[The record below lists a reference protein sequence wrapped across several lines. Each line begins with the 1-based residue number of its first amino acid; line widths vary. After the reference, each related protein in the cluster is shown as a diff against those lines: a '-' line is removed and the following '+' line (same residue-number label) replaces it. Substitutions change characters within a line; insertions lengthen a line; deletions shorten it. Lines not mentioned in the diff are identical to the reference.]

1 MSVST
6 FSIKTSFVCM
16 ARLYVQRQGSTVN
29 SAIEADRNISNKDKL
44 YICEVHNT
52 AVLNL
57 VIEYA
62 YGNHTYIFVIHTVC
76 TRYSFVR
83 SRTQHKV

>member
-1 MSVST
+1 
-6 FSIKTSFVCM
+6 M

-52 AVLNL
+52 GVIDL
-57 VIEYA
+57 V
-62 YGNHTYIFVIHTVC
+62 
-76 TRYSFVR
+76 
-83 SRTQHKV
+83 